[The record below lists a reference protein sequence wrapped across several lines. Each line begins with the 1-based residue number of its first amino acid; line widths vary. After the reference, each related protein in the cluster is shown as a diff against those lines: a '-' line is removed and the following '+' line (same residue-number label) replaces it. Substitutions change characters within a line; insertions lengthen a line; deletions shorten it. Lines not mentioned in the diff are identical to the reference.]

1 MDKFTIIPRIPLPAV
16 FFGTFLLVILSIFLG
31 YKIGVYQKKRYG
43 GKEKTP
49 MGTVVGATLGLLA
62 FMLAFTFG
70 ITAARFDAR
79 KQLVLDDVNAIGTLF
94 LRTDFLVEPYRTE
107 IRKLLRDYVHLR
119 TEWIDHPEKLEED
132 LTLSE
137 EIQNKVWS
145 RAVEAVAKT
154 TNREITPNF
163 YKIAQ

>member
-31 YKIGVYQKKRYG
+31 YKIGVYQRKRYG
-43 GKEKTP
+43 GKEETP
-49 MGTVVGATLGLLA
+49 VGTVVGATLGLLA